1 MERMNFFAKSGHA
14 MKAFSGFPVYL
25 SKCSIDSKLQH
36 LIFIR
41 VSMINGCSY
50 CLDMH
55 TKDLRVL
62 GETEQ
67 RMLMLGA
74 WKEAFKIYTPRERAA
89 LAWAEA
95 VTLVANASVSDN
107 VYAEAIAHYTEQE
120 LADLTVAIIAI
131 NAYNRINA
139 AFHTP
144 AGDYVPSQYAQAH
157 N

>member
-1 MERMNFFAKSGHA
+1 MERMNFFAKSGNA
-14 MKAFSGFPVYL
+14 MKALSGFPVYL

-55 TKDLRVL
+55 TKDLRL
-62 GETEQ
+62 MGETEQ
-67 RMLMLGA
+67 RMLLLGA
-74 WKEAFKIYTPRERAA
+74 WREAYRIYTAKERAA

-95 VTLVANASVSDN
+95 VTLVANASVSDA
-107 VYAEAIAHYTEQE
+107 VYAEAAAHFSEHE
-120 LADLTVAIIAI
+120 LADLTVSVIAI

-144 AGDYVPSQYAQAH
+144 AGDYQPGQYAAAH
-157 N
+157 